1 MFTVN
6 KEFCQNEEFVCGGKI
21 EKQWS
26 VFNLTEEALHKVKN
40 IFQAS
45 GKYSRSGTM
54 TCGILEMKEIAISS
68 QRTRSSEEGS
78 MEEII

>member
-1 MFTVN
+1 M
-6 KEFCQNEEFVCGGKI
+6 
-21 EKQWS
+21 
-26 VFNLTEEALHKVKN
+26 FNLTEEALYKVKN